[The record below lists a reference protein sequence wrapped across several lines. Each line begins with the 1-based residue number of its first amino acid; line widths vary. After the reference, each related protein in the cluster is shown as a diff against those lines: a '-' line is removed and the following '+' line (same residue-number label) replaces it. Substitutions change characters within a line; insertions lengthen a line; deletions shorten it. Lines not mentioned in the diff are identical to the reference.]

1 MANMSAI
8 IRQGRKTWIY
18 RLGALTAVL
27 TTRAAHITRLKV
39 RRRGK
44 ESERKESEDTSEHGD
59 ELESSELLKEVDER
73 SG

>member
-18 RLGALTAVL
+18 SLGALAAVL
-27 TTRAAHITRLKV
+27 VRSAAGITRLEV

-44 ESERKESEDTSEHGD
+44 ESEREESEDTSEHGD
-59 ELESSELLKEVDER
+59 ELESSELLKGVDER